1 MRDSIA
7 EHLKDHFEYLA
18 NRRKEYDAARNA
30 DVFSPETDARY
41 IELHIN
47 SGKLMGY
54 LEGLLETDEITE
66 LQFRGYMKML
76 NDITFNRKGGTEDE

>member
-1 MRDSIA
+1 MKDSTA

-18 NRRKEYDAARNA
+18 SRRKEYDAARNA

-66 LQFRGYMKML
+66 LQFRGYVEML
-76 NDITFNRKGGTEDE
+76 NNITFNRKGGTEDE